1 MIATALNVSEV
12 PVVYIVDDNVA
23 VRDAI
28 RWLVEEVGLT
38 AKVFDTAQGFLD
50 SFDPESL
57 GCLVLD
63 VRMPGMSGLDLQ
75 DLMAQQGATIPIIVI
90 TGHGDVPMA
99 VRSMKAGAFEF
110 LQKPFNDQDLL
121 DNIFEA
127 IKVHAELLA
136 KKDRTAQALSNIAAL
151 TRRELEV
158 LKLLRVGKSSKSIAS
173 ELQISVRTVEGHR
186 AKIMSKM
193 QANSL
198 AQLIEFT
205 QQVLDASHQN
215 DLSLI

>member
-1 MIATALNVSEV
+1 MTATALDGSI
-12 PVVYIVDDNVA
+12 VYIVDDNVA
-23 VRDAI
+23 VGDAI
-28 RWLVEEVGLT
+28 RWLAEEVGLT

-50 SFDPESL
+50 AYQSESP

-75 DLMAQQGATIPIIVI
+75 DLMIQQGITLPVIVI

-121 DNIFEA
+121 DNIFAA
-127 IKVHAELLA
+127 IKLHAETLA
-136 KKDRTAQALSNIAAL
+136 KTNQAAEARKNIEAL

-158 LKLLRVGKSSKSIAS
+158 LKHLRSGKSSKSIAK
-173 ELQISVRTVEGHR
+173 ELRISVRTVEGHR
-186 AKIMSKM
+186 SKIMNKM
-193 QANSL
+193 RANSL
-198 AQLIEFT
+198 AQLIET
-205 QQVLDASHQN
+205 ANQTDQ
-215 DLSLI
+215 LS

>member
-1 MIATALNVSEV
+1 MDMAAASSDMST
-12 PVVYIVDDNVA
+12 VYIVDDNVA

-50 SFDPESL
+50 SYDPESP

-75 DLMAQQGATIPIIVI
+75 DLMAQRGITLPVIVI

-121 DNIFEA
+121 DNIFAA
-127 IKVHAELLA
+127 IKLHSEVLTEKDQVAEA
-136 KKDRTAQALSNIAAL
+136 SKNVSAL

-158 LKLLRVGKSSKSIAS
+158 LKLLRTGKSSKSIAE
-173 ELQISVRTVEGHR
+173 ELHISVRTVEGHR
-186 AKIMSKM
+186 SKIMNKM
-193 QANSL
+193 HANSL
-198 AQLIEFT
+198 AQLIE
-205 QQVLDASHQN
+205 AAHQTEH
-215 DLSLI
+215 LLK

>member
-1 MIATALNVSEV
+1 MTATALDGSI
-12 PVVYIVDDNVA
+12 VYIVDDNVA
-23 VRDAI
+23 VGDAI
-28 RWLVEEVGLT
+28 RWLAEEVGLT

-50 SFDPESL
+50 AYQSESP

-75 DLMAQQGATIPIIVI
+75 DLMIQQGITLPVIVI

-121 DNIFEA
+121 DNIFAA
-127 IKVHAELLA
+127 IKLHAETLA
-136 KKDRTAQALSNIAAL
+136 KTNQAAEARKNIEAL

-158 LKLLRVGKSSKSIAS
+158 LKHLRSGKSSKSIAK
-173 ELQISVRTVEGHR
+173 ELRISVRTVEGHR
-186 AKIMSKM
+186 SKIMSKM
-193 QANSL
+193 HANSL
-198 AQLIEFT
+198 AQLIESANKT
-205 QQVLDASHQN
+205 DHL
-215 DLSLI
+215 LS